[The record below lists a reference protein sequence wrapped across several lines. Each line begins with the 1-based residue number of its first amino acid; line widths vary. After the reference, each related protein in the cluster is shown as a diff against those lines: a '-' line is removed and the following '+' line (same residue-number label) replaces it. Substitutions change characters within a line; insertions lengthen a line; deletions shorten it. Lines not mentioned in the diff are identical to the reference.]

1 MKWGQKS
8 ASIIILSFFCT
19 IYAPLFPKRGV
30 SLYRTNTLKYAVTT
44 SFDATSL
51 MCPPRYG
58 DGRFLPAYRL
68 GRGGFFRKS
77 GITCIGDTM
86 DIVSPD
92 GLSLW
97 YKERLTGNYEITY
110 RVQVVVENGS
120 YDRLSDLN
128 CFWGADDP
136 RHPDDFFARSA
147 WRNGEFKNYN
157 TLDLYYVGY
166 GGNDN
171 GTTRFREYH
180 GEYYGVDDAKIKPIL
195 KEYTDAAHLLKP
207 NHWYEVK
214 IRVENGATT
223 YAMDGEELFSL
234 PVADGKGDG
243 YFALRLW
250 QNHVR
255 FADFQVAN
263 IDNLK

>member
-1 MKWGQKS
+1 MNWKKLFRRYKRKTRLS
-8 ASIIILSFFCT
+8 KNFILDEVGAEIRLNHYF
-19 IYAPLFPKRGV
+19 ILLLYDYAPLFPKRGV

-58 DGRFLPAYRL
+58 DGRFLPLTAWVVEDS
-68 GRGGFFRKS
+68 S
-77 GITCIGDTM
+77 GKVEITCIGDTM

-157 TLDLYYVGY
+157 TLDLYYVA
-166 GGNDN
+166 
-171 GTTRFREYH
+171 TAVMIME
-180 GEYYGVDDAKIKPIL
+180 L
-195 KEYTDAAHLLKP
+195 
-207 NHWYEVK
+207 
-214 IRVENGATT
+214 RVSVNTMESIMEWT
-223 YAMDGEELFSL
+223 MQ
-234 PVADGKGDG
+234 
-243 YFALRLW
+243 RL
-250 QNHVR
+250 NPS
-255 FADFQVAN
+255 
-263 IDNLK
+263 